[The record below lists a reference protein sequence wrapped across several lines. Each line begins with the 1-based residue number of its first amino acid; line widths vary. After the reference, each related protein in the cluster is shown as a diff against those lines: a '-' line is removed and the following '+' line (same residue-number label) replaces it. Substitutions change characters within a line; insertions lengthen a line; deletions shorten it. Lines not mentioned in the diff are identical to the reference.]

1 MSCFSGIFLYSL
13 FLSFAFSE
21 QYICTS
27 INLDNP
33 NGVETTTYT
42 RSLYK
47 NTSYEYFESETTTHN
62 HNFQNLILTETDTYI
77 TMAYFTG
84 GGVANLFV
92 TFIDKENNTLYERFN
107 SINPNFDSDK
117 TTAECEVRF

>member
-21 QYICTS
+21 QYICNS
-27 INLDNP
+27 VNLDNP

-42 RSLYK
+42 RSVY
-47 NTSYEYFESETTTHN
+47 NEGSYEYFESNTTTHN
-62 HNFQNLILTETDTYI
+62 HNFKNLILTETDNYI
-77 TMAYFTG
+77 TMVYFIG
-84 GGVANLFV
+84 GPVANLLT
-92 TFIDKENNTLYERFN
+92 TFINKENNTLYERFN
-107 SINPNFDSDK
+107 SIDPNFDSDK